1 MRTRKPAE
9 SRKAEIVDT
18 ALRLADRLGPD
29 RLTTEAVAREVG
41 ITQAGVFRHFP
52 KKQAL
57 WEAIAAHIGGLME
70 KRWARALAGDRP
82 PSDRIRALI
91 AAQLRLI
98 RATPAI
104 PAILFS
110 RELHSENDALRRAF
124 LALLGRFHGRLAA
137 LVREGVERGEFRE
150 DLDAADAALL
160 IVGLVQ
166 GLAVRW
172 SLSRRGFDLLGEGS
186 RLLDLQL
193 RGFARPGAGDRGGV
207 GSS

>member
-9 SRKAEIVDT
+9 TRKAEIVDT
-18 ALRLADRLGPD
+18 ALRLADELGPD
-29 RLTTEAVAREVG
+29 RLTTEAVARRVG
-41 ITQAGVFRHFP
+41 ITQAGIFRHFP

-57 WEAIAAHIGGLME
+57 WEAIAGHIAGLME
-70 KRWARALAGDRP
+70 KRWAGALAARQPADA
-82 PSDRIRALI
+82 RIRSLI

-124 LALLGRFHGRLAA
+124 LALLGRFHRRIAT
-137 LVREGVERGEFRE
+137 LVRQGIEEGVFRRNL
-150 DLDAADAALL
+150 DPDDAAML

-172 SLSRRGFDLLGEGS
+172 SLTRRGFDLLEEGA

-193 RGFARPGAGDRGGV
+193 SGFANPESEHRREER
-207 GSS
+207 S